1 MKKIQTSTE
10 FRRKPLRGA
19 KIEDEIIHLRRKIN
33 ELLEKR
39 DREGLSP
46 EEQGELKAYEHVEQ
60 RLVVKFDYEF

>member
-1 MKKIQTSTE
+1 MKDIQTNTA

-19 KIEDEIIHLRRKIN
+19 KVEDEIIYMRRKIN

-46 EEQGELKAYEHVEQ
+46 EERGELKAFEHLEQ
-60 RLVVKFDYEF
+60 RWVIKFDYEF